1 MASIGE
7 TLSQVTG
14 GSKDTLMTMIWI
26 LVIIF
31 VVVMV
36 LVIIFLWWWFKKRYN
51 LKVEI
56 KLTREDGQITH
67 GEWGKGNYNAK
78 RGVVF
83 IKRPGPRS
91 KAVPMPIFD
100 VRRYLQGTNLL
111 TVIQVGPED
120 FRPVLNKSW
129 SEHEV
134 EYKDETRP
142 IKDQNGN
149 FIYDEKGE
157 QLFYKTK
164 VKEAIITIKTEPGL
178 NKAWKSA
185 WDAAA
190 KKAFS
195 LQTFFQQ
202 FQTPIAIGIVLIA
215 CFVGFAILWSKI

>member
-7 TLSQVTG
+7 TITQVTG
-14 GSKDTLMTMIWI
+14 GSKDTLMTMVWI

-36 LVIIFLWWWFKKRYN
+36 LVAIFIWWYFKKRYN

-56 KLTREDGQITH
+56 KLTREDGQMTH
-67 GEWGKGNYNAK
+67 GEWGKGNYDTK
-78 RGVVF
+78 KGVVF
-83 IKRPGPRS
+83 IKRPGVRGRPI
-91 KAVPMPIFD
+91 PMPIFD
-100 VRRYLQGTNLL
+100 VRRYLQGKDLL

-134 EYKDETRP
+134 EYEDQTDPVKDE
-142 IKDQNGN
+142 NGN
-149 FIYDEKGE
+149 FIFDEKGK
-157 QLFYKTK
+157 QMFNKK
-164 VKEAIITIKTEPGL
+164 IIKEAILTIKTEPGL
-178 NKAWKSA
+178 NKAWKTA

-202 FQTPIAIGIVLIA
+202 FQTPIAIGIVLIS